1 MQCRTNLVGNVDS
14 KNDSCFLENLMKIE
28 NFSSFKKLFC
38 ATCYVLRFVKNLLA
52 KLRSNKE
59 KIIKGVI
66 SFDEISEES
75 FKTSKV

>member
-1 MQCRTNLVGNVDS
+1 MGNVDS
-14 KNDSCFLENLMKIE
+14 KNDSCFLENLMKVE
-28 NFSSFKKLFC
+28 KFSSFKKLFR

-66 SFDEISEES
+66 SFDEISEEN